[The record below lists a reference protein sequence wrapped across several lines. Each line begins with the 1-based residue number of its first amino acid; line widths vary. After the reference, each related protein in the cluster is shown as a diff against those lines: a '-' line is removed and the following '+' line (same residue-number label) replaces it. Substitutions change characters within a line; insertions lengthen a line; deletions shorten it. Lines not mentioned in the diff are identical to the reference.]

1 MTSLPA
7 APVTTTLGE
16 APRRGVLS
24 VAVTVVAPARV
35 ATDATARAQARPAAG
50 HTAVIVGL
58 TRGQTGPSVSLEAEL
73 SAMGRGAARC

>member
-7 APVTTTLGE
+7 APATVTLGE
-16 APRRGVLS
+16 VPPRGARS
-24 VAVTVVAPARV
+24 VAGTVVAPARV
-35 ATDATARAQARPAAG
+35 ATDAMAHAGARLAAG
-50 HTAVIVGL
+50 HRAVIAVS